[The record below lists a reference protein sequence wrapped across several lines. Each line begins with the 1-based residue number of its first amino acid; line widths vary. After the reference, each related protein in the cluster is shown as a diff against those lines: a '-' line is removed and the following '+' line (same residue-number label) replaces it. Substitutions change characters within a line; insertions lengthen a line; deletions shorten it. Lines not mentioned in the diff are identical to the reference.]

1 MKKIF
6 ATSILLAIAFIGT
19 SFAQTRAGVPSTSG
33 SNITELDIN
42 GLKVLIKRRPGAPTV
57 SAGLYIRGGVG
68 NYSSENSGIEEMTL
82 QAMAEGSV
90 KFPQASMRR
99 ELSRMGSSV
108 SGTAS
113 YDYGV
118 FAMASTNENFS
129 RTWELFS
136 DSALRP
142 AFETQS
148 IEVIRERILTVL
160 RTQSNSPDGF
170 LDLLSKR
177 VSYRNHPYSKT
188 PLGNIDTIGRFKESD
203 LRRYHTEIMRTSQL
217 LLIIVGDVQINE
229 IASRVEESFGRLPK
243 GSYKNVV
250 VPELAFAR
258 PSVEVISRPFET
270 TYVRGVFS
278 APNLTNPDYYA
289 MRVAISYLQML
300 VYQEV
305 RTARN
310 LSYAPDAEMDDLL
323 GNSASIY
330 VTSTDVNQAV
340 SVMLDQIKLLKRAP
354 LGEDQISGVPN
365 FFLTTYYIDNETN
378 AAQNG
383 ELARYELLGRGWRD
397 ADKFISN
404 ISAVT
409 PQDIQRVALKYMN
422 NIQFVI
428 VGNQSGLN
436 REIFLRQ

>member
-19 SFAQTRAGVPSTSG
+19 SFAQTRASVPSTSG